1 MAYHSIYMLGNVSL
15 CAISVIFQG
24 SDSWSPK
31 VKAKNVGIFG
41 WLMKAN
47 VEKTF

>member
-24 SDSWSPK
+24 SDSWNPK
-31 VKAKNVGIFG
+31 VEAKNVVFLVG
-41 WLMKAN
+41 
-47 VEKTF
+47 